1 VAKKTDDKGKTDDD
15 GKPRAA
21 RVAQSDEARVAP
33 IDEAR
38 VARRAAELRGN
49 LKRRKSQSRARDE
62 TAAPGLQSRQ
72 GRKTLID
79 PV

>member
-1 VAKKTDDKGKTDDD
+1 MAKKLKNGDDQGKGDDPQLL
-15 GKPRAA
+15 KAA
-21 RVAQSDEARVAP
+21 RRG
-33 IDEAR
+33 
-38 VARRAAELRGN
+38 AELRGN

-62 TAAPGLQSRQ
+62 TEAPGQQSRQ